1 MRELD
6 QWTARLSE
14 YLDGELSGAEREAL
28 ETHVAGCP
36 DCAATLEELRAV
48 VVRARGLTDRAP
60 AGDLWPGVAARIAPA
75 SARPEPVDLA
85 ERRPWRNRRFS
96 FSLPQLAAA
105 GVALVLATG
114 GVARLT
120 RGGDSA
126 SPASPMTAGAVVA
139 MAAFSGS
146 GTDSAVAQLERAL
159 AAGRGQLDTATVRVI
174 EQNLRIIDQAI
185 VQARRALSADP
196 ANIYLNTHL
205 AQTLRRKVDLLKQAT
220 ALVGARS

>member
-1 MRELD
+1 MREHD

-14 YLDGELSGAEREAL
+14 YLDGELGDAEREAL
-28 ETHVAGCP
+28 ERHLAGCAE
-36 DCAATLEELRAV
+36 CAATLDDLRAV
-48 VVRARGLTDRAP
+48 VVRATDHAP

-75 SARPEPVDLA
+75 PARPVPVDLA
-85 ERRPWRNRRFS
+85 ERRRWRDRRIS

-114 GVARLT
+114 GVARLI
-120 RGGDSA
+120 RGGDTAPTA
-126 SPASPMTAGAVVA
+126 SRPAAGVVVA
-139 MAAFSGS
+139 AAAFSGS

-159 AAGRGQLDTATVRVI
+159 DAGRGRLDTATVRVI
-174 EQNLRIIDQAI
+174 EQNLKIIDQAI

-205 AQTLRRKVDLLKQAT
+205 AQTMRRKVDLLRQAT